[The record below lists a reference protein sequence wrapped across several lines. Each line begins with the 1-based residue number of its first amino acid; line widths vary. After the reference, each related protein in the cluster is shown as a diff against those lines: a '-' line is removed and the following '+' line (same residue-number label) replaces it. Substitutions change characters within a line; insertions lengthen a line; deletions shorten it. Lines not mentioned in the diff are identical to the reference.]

1 MPIHTHM
8 IISEQQV
15 QLVLEYLHTK
25 HQPIVPRDLSGADG
39 VSEDLVDRIKRE
51 IALAPETRGDR
62 VAMGRE
68 LIASGSVSSD
78 EVAAKMIGRIISD
91 SMR

>member
-15 QLVLEYLHTK
+15 QLVLDYLHT
-25 HQPIVPRDLSGADG
+25 QNVPTRKRAFADAG
-39 VSEDLVDRIKRE
+39 VSDEFVERIKRE
-51 IALAPETRGDR
+51 IALAPDTRDDR

-68 LIASGSVSSD
+68 LIASQAVSSD
-78 EVAAKMIGRIISD
+78 DVAAKMIGRIISD
-91 SMR
+91 SLR

>member
-1 MPIHTHM
+1 VPILSHM

-25 HQPIVPRDLSGADG
+25 HQPIAPHDHSEADG
-39 VSEDLVDRIKRE
+39 ATEDLVDRVRRQ
-51 IALAPETRGDR
+51 LADVPDTRVER
-62 VAMGRE
+62 VAHGRE
-68 LIASGSVSSD
+68 FIASHSVTSD